1 MNTPLLILNQASP
14 VPPYE
19 QIHTQIR
26 TLIASMQL
34 LPGTLLP
41 SVRQLA
47 RDLGVAPNTIVRAY
61 NELEQGGWVVPVAR
75 RGVIVSER
83 PPAMPSEER
92 RQRLSQA
99 ISEMLVAT
107 HQLGIPIDE
116 VYAEIE
122 RQTDAKPARK

>member
-1 MNTPLLILNQASP
+1 MNTPLLILNQTSP
-14 VPPYE
+14 IPPYE
-19 QIHTQIR
+19 QINSQIR

-61 NELEQGGWVVPVAR
+61 NELEQGGWVIPVAR
-75 RGVIVSER
+75 RGVIVAEH
-83 PPAMPSEER
+83 PPTMPSEER
-92 RQRLSQA
+92 RQRLTQA
-99 ISEMLVAT
+99 VSEMLIAT
-107 HQLGIPIDE
+107 HQLGIPVDE

-122 RQTDAKPARK
+122 RQTDAKPVRR

>member
-1 MNTPLLILNQASP
+1 MNTPLLILNQESHI
-14 VPPYE
+14 PPYE
-19 QIHTQIR
+19 QIHAQIR
-26 TLIASMQL
+26 MLIASMQL

-61 NELEQGGWVVPVAR
+61 NELEQGGWVITVAR
-75 RGVIVSER
+75 RGVLVAGH
-83 PPAMPSEER
+83 PPTMPPEER
-92 RQRLSQA
+92 KQRLTQV

-122 RQTDAKPARK
+122 RQTDAKPARR